1 MVKTENIEYQ
11 PHNFY
16 GSCRRRIGVVSHIK
30 FQHRKIHTWVDLYL
44 KHLKD
49 LYDRNTGEN
58 LVYCI
63 GDNNYGLDF
72 YMKTNWKRI
81 GLDFLPTIGYD
92 LGGSKNNLS
101 KLEKKKLMYKKLI
114 DNTNGIIYLKHPH
127 QPEINSFGYLIGEKC
142 KKLGKIYIEIPLYED
157 EVYSESGLNS
167 MGQNIIEVLNILSE
181 N

>member
-11 PHNFY
+11 PHNFF

-72 YMKTNWKRI
+72 YM
-81 GLDFLPTIGYD
+81 
-92 LGGSKNNLS
+92 
-101 KLEKKKLMYKKLI
+101 
-114 DNTNGIIYLKHPH
+114 
-127 QPEINSFGYLIGEKC
+127 
-142 KKLGKIYIEIPLYED
+142 
-157 EVYSESGLNS
+157 
-167 MGQNIIEVLNILSE
+167 
-181 N
+181 